1 MNEKVSAFFAA
12 AKTEPEL
19 GNKIQAIYGDAATAV
34 AARLSELSQ
43 GTAYAF
49 SPEEL
54 LNQGGLSDDQLD
66 GVSGGAGVGYS
77 KVEIHSEFQGRGALP
92 KMSDPLNIFSG
103 LSNYRWK

>member
-1 MNEKVSAFFAA
+1 MNDKVSAFFAA
-12 AKTEPEL
+12 AKAEPEL
-19 GNKIQAIYGDAATAV
+19 GNKVQAVYGDAATAV

-49 SPEEL
+49 SAEEL

-77 KVEIHSEFQGRGALP
+77 YVDYHSSSQGRGQP
-92 KMSDPLNIFSG
+92 KPSDPLNLFTG
-103 LSNYRWK
+103 LNNFKFR